1 MKTETQVSLFEPFET
16 GYLELNNRIVMAP
29 MTRSRAI
36 GSMPNDLMA
45 TYYKQR
51 ATAGLIITE
60 GVAPSPNGLGY
71 ARIPGIYNDEQV
83 EGWRKIADSVHDEG
97 GKIFMQIM
105 HTGRI
110 AHSANIPYGAKVV
123 GPSAVRADSKMWTD
137 DSGMQPLPEPEAM
150 TEDQIKETIEEF
162 TRAAKNAMNAGLDG
176 IELHGANGY
185 LLEQFLNPHVNVRTD
200 KYGGSVENRIRFVI
214 EVAESVANEI
224 GPEKTGIRLSPYNTF
239 NDMAEY
245 NETFETYAELVE
257 ELNKLD
263 IAYIHLV
270 ETAAR
275 NYDDGSD
282 LLNLLREKFGNL
294 MIVNGGYERESAE
307 EVLEEGRAD
316 LISFGVP
323 FISNPDFPR
332 RLKEE
337 IPLAEPDKST
347 FYSADEK
354 GYIDYSFSKN

>member
-1 MKTETQVSLFEPFET
+1 MKTETQVSLFEPFEAQN
-16 GYLELNNRIVMAP
+16 LELNNRIVMAP

-36 GSMPNDLMA
+36 GSYPNDLMA

-51 ATAGLIITE
+51 ASAGLIITE

-71 ARIPGIYNDEQV
+71 ARIPGIFNDEQV
-83 EGWRKIADSVHDEG
+83 EGWKKIADAVHEEG

-110 AHSANIPYGAKVV
+110 AHSANIPDGAKVV
-123 GPSAVRADSKMWTD
+123 GPSAVQADSNMWTD
-137 DSGMQPLPEPEAM
+137 DSGMQPLPEPEVI
-150 TEDQIKETIEEF
+150 TEDQTKETIEEF
-162 TRAAKNAMNAGLDG
+162 TTAAKNAVDAGLDG

-200 KYGGSVENRIRFVI
+200 KYGGSTDNRIRFVL
-214 EVAESVANEI
+214 EVAKSVAKTI
-224 GPEKTGIRLSPYNTF
+224 GGEKTGIRLSPYNTF
-239 NDMAEY
+239 NDMPEY
-245 NETFETYAELVE
+245 DETFETYTTLVE
-257 ELNKLD
+257 ELDKLD

-275 NYDDGSD
+275 NYDDGTE
-282 LLNLLREKFGNL
+282 LLTVLREKFGNL
-294 MIVNGGYERESAE
+294 VIVNGGYDRESAE
-307 EVLEEGRAD
+307 EVLEDGRAD
-316 LISFGVP
+316 LISFGAP
-323 FISNPDFPR
+323 FISNPDFPH
-332 RLKEE
+332 RLQEG
-337 IPLAEPDKST
+337 IPLTEPDKST